1 MISIDEGRCNNCGLC
16 VPICVRKILQQGE
29 TSVQIMD
36 PGMCLQ
42 CGHCKAVCPTDA
54 PQFAEGAE
62 EFKAVPSKEEIP
74 APVPF
79 FRFLRSRRS
88 LRLYQARPVEEEK
101 LKMLVEA
108 GRFAPTGGN
117 RQACEYVLVNGRKTL
132 DRVCDLA
139 IRTLGEQARAIEEA
153 LDRHRRLKEAVP
165 EELAYRQFFPAVWD
179 RISGKWK
186 EGIDQLLH
194 HAPSLVIIHMKQNLA
209 ATPELDA
216 GIASTQMILM
226 AETMGLGTC
235 YIGFLIT
242 AIENSPELKE
252 MLKIPAANRSLVAFT
267 VGYPDVK
274 FLRLVNRNRA
284 RTTWIGETAD
294 ETGGTRRTTRSKR
307 S

>member
-1 MISIDEGRCNNCGLC
+1 
-16 VPICVRKILQQGE
+16 
-29 TSVQIMD
+29 
-36 PGMCLQ
+36 MCLQ
-42 CGHCKAVCPTDA
+42 CGHCKSVCPTDA
-54 PQFAEGAE
+54 PQFSEGAE
-62 EFKAVPSKEEIP
+62 EFKAIPSREEIP

-88 LRLYQARPVEEEK
+88 LRLYQARTVEEEK
-101 LKMLVEA
+101 LRMLIEA

-117 RQACEYVLVNGRKTL
+117 RQGCEYVLVNGRKTL
-132 DRVCDLA
+132 DKVCDFAL
-139 IRTLGEQARAIEEA
+139 RTLGEQARDIEEA
-153 LDRHRRLKEAVP
+153 LERHRRLKEPVP
-165 EELAYRQFFPAVWD
+165 EELAYRQLLPAVWE
-179 RISGKWK
+179 RMSQKWK

-194 HAPSLVIIHMKQNLA
+194 HAPSLIIIHIKQNAA

-252 MLKIPAANRSLVAFT
+252 MLKIPAGNRSLVAFT

-274 FLRLVNRNRA
+274 FLRLVNRNPA
-284 RTTWIGETAD
+284 RTTWIGELAD
-294 ETGGTRRTTRSKR
+294 ESGGTRRAKRVKR

>member
-1 MISIDEGRCNNCGLC
+1 MITIDERRCNNCGLC
-16 VPICVRKILQQGE
+16 VPICVRRILEKGE
-29 TSVQIMD
+29 NSVRITD

-54 PQFAEGAE
+54 PQFSEGAE
-62 EFKAVPSKEEIP
+62 EFKAAPSREEIP
-74 APVPF
+74 APDPF

-88 LRLYQARPVEEEK
+88 LRLYQARPVEQAK
-101 LKMLVEA
+101 LRMLIEA
-108 GRFAPTGGN
+108 GRFAPTGAN

-132 DRVCDLA
+132 DRVCDMA
-139 IRTLGEQARAIEEA
+139 IRTLGKQAREIEEA
-153 LDRHRRLKEAVP
+153 LERHRRLKEPVP
-165 EELAYRQFFPAVWD
+165 EELAYRQFFPGVWE

-186 EGIDQLLH
+186 EGVDQLLH
-194 HAPSLVIIHMKQNLA
+194 HAPSLVIIHMKQNVA

-252 MLKIPAANRSLVAFT
+252 MLKIPAGNRSLVAFT
-267 VGYPDVK
+267 VGYPDVRY
-274 FLRLVNRNRA
+274 LRLVNRNPA
-284 RTTWIGETAD
+284 RTTWIGESTD
-294 ETGGTRRTTRSKR
+294 EPGGTGRTGRNKKS
-307 S
+307 